1 MKNNENT
8 FYAYLLEVI
17 RDLKLKKVYDSLSI
31 SDDILDD
38 LYQKSLKILDNFE
51 NSNEFNPN
59 LNTTFIIKV
68 LLKVNDEI
76 YFVKTSSK
84 KYGLITLTASLNDTF
99 YNQIESYFINAK
111 IENISREQISLLDNI
126 HINSLFK
133 NDKILKH
140 LDLSKPV
147 IYGIYQVRLE
157 KIETSNHFKKL
168 NEVEKDKINELD
180 LALIQYLEE

>member
-17 RDLKLKKVYDSLSI
+17 RDLKLKKVYDSLSLN
-31 SDDILDD
+31 DDILDD

-76 YFVKTSSK
+76 YLVKTSSK

-111 IENISREQISLLDNI
+111 IENISRKQISLLDNI
-126 HINSLFK
+126 HINSLLK

-157 KIETSNHFKKL
+157 KIETSNRFKKF

>member
-17 RDLKLKKVYDSLSI
+17 RDLKLKKVYDSLSM

-68 LLKVNDEI
+68 LLKVNNEI
-76 YFVKTSSK
+76 YLVKTSSK
-84 KYGLITLTASLNDTF
+84 KYGLITLSASLSESF
-99 YNQIESYFINAK
+99 YNKIESYFINAK
-111 IENISREQISLLDNI
+111 VENISR
-126 HINSLFK
+126 
-133 NDKILKH
+133 
-140 LDLSKPV
+140 
-147 IYGIYQVRLE
+147 
-157 KIETSNHFKKL
+157 
-168 NEVEKDKINELD
+168 
-180 LALIQYLEE
+180 

>member
-1 MKNNENT
+1 M
-8 FYAYLLEVI
+8 
-17 RDLKLKKVYDSLSI
+17 
-31 SDDILDD
+31 
-38 LYQKSLKILDNFE
+38 
-51 NSNEFNPN
+51 
-59 LNTTFIIKV
+59 
-68 LLKVNDEI
+68 
-76 YFVKTSSK
+76 
-84 KYGLITLTASLNDTF
+84 ITLTASLNDTF

-126 HINSLFK
+126 HINSLLK

-157 KIETSNHFKKL
+157 KIETSNRFKKI